1 MPFKNF
7 PIGGTFPLR
16 GGHTPSKALS
26 IRGQK
31 QLNRRRTSRRWLLLC
46 VALPSRPAQVTRYSS
61 GCGFSLWPPSRQRH
75 ACRQESRA
83 IYLGACLGLFWVLSL
98 CPCCRNALEYL
109 PSVQTSQSAAPS
121 QAPACKPPNR
131 QHPVRLQ
138 PAVVEGTTPI
148 VGTASLL
155 SSHKAAPAAVPFLL
169 PSGLECDSVETV

>member
-109 PSVQTSQSAAPS
+109 PRVQTSQSAAPS
-121 QAPACKPPNR
+121 QA
-131 QHPVRLQ
+131 
-138 PAVVEGTTPI
+138 
-148 VGTASLL
+148 TASRSRRYDTNCWHGQLAL
-155 SSHKAAPAAVPFLL
+155 VAQGCSRSRTLFATLRF
-169 PSGLECDSVETV
+169 GI